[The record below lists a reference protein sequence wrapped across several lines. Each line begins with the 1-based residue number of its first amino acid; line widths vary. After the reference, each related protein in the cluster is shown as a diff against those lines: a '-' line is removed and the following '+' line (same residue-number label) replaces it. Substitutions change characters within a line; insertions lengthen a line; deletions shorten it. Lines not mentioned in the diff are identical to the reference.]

1 MEHPDAPVA
10 PSVRT
15 FPPSLDGV
23 CHLLAVSS
31 GKGGVGKS
39 TTAVNLALALADT
52 GWRVGLLDADIHGPS
67 ALAML
72 GMQGSRAVVAD
83 EGRTLHPLV
92 AHGIPLMSVAAL
104 MADDQAP
111 LAWRGAMAS
120 QVLEQMLRCTRWGEL
135 DCLVIDMP
143 PGTGDVPLSLCQRA
157 PLRGA
162 LIVTTPQDVALLDVE
177 RGLAMLTKAGV
188 PVLGVVENM
197 AVHVCSHC
205 GHASHPFGQGGA
217 DQLAGRF
224 DGLQVL
230 ALLPLDRAV
239 REQGDAGMPIVRSA
253 PQSEAATRYGALA
266 CGVRAALEA
275 DDPRRDPVASPG
287 VGMRVEVCP
296 DS

>member
-1 MEHPDAPVA
+1 MQDPDAPVT
-10 PSVRT
+10 PSPRP
-15 FPPSLDGV
+15 FPPSLEGV
-23 CHLLAVSS
+23 RHLLAVSS

-39 TTAVNLALALADT
+39 TTAVNLALALADA

-72 GMQGSRAVVAD
+72 GVQGTRAPVAD

-92 AHGIPLMSVAAL
+92 AHGVTLMSVAAL

-120 QVLEQMLRCTRWGEL
+120 QMLEQMLRCTRWGAL

-197 AVHVCSHC
+197 AVHVCSAC

-217 DQLAGRF
+217 ERLAGGV

-230 ALLPLDRAV
+230 AQLPLDRAV
-239 REQGDAGMPIVRSA
+239 REQGDAGVPIVRSA
-253 PQSEAATRYGALA
+253 PQSEAAVRYGALA
-266 CGVRAALEA
+266 RVVRAALEA
-275 DDPRRDPVASPG
+275 DDPRISSVASAG
-287 VGMRVEVCP
+287 AGLRVEVCP

>member
-1 MEHPDAPVA
+1 MHASSAPVA
-10 PSVRT
+10 PPSRP
-15 FPPSLDGV
+15 FPPSLEGV
-23 CHLLAVSS
+23 RHLLAVSS

-72 GMQGSRAVVAD
+72 GVSGARARVGD

-92 AHGIPLMSVAAL
+92 AHGVTLMSVAAL

-120 QVLEQMLRCTRWGEL
+120 QVLEQMLRCTQWGEL

-157 PLRGA
+157 PLRAA
-162 LIVTTPQDVALLDVE
+162 LVVTTPQDVALLDVE
-177 RGLAMLTKAGV
+177 RGLAMLHKAGV

-197 AVHVCSHC
+197 AVHVCSAC

-217 DQLAGRF
+217 ARLAALG
-224 DGLQVL
+224 DDLKVL
-230 ALLPLDRAV
+230 AQLPLDRAV
-239 REQGDAGMPIVRSA
+239 RHQGDAGVPIVRSA
-253 PQSEAATRYGALA
+253 PHSDAAMRYGAL
-266 CGVRAALEA
+266 GRTVRSALEPE
-275 DDPRRDPVASPG
+275 DDAQDAAVSAG
-287 VGMRVEVCP
+287 AGMRVEICP